1 MHGAKDTL
9 LLRIIDSYFG
19 QPQILYN
26 AGIKYFILLTV
37 PRELTP
43 TRYSFLSFLILT
55 LNANIYIIAIEK
67 TLIFIERG
75 SEAIAKET
83 ATIKKYN
90 TLLATSLSNSSLPT
104 PMLKQN

>member
-19 QPQILYN
+19 QLQILYN

-55 LNANIYIIAIEK
+55 LNANILYHSHRENTNFYRK
-67 TLIFIERG
+67 RQR
-75 SEAIAKET
+75 SYCPRDH
-83 ATIKKYN
+83 YN
-90 TLLATSLSNSSLPT
+90 
-104 PMLKQN
+104 